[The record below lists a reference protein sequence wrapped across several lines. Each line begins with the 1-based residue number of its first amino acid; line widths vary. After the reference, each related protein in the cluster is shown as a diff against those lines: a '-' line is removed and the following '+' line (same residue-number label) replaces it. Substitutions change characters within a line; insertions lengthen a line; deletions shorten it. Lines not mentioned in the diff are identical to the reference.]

1 MIQRHPASGLRTLIM
16 LAAVLAGGASACA
29 QATATAGTEAS
40 APQVLVPGL
49 RYSALAEAR
58 RRVEVRDPSVHSAY
72 VELLKQADKALRAPL
87 ISVTH
92 KKTLLPP
99 TGDPHDYY
107 SLSPY
112 WWPDPSKS
120 DGLPYI
126 RRDGETNP
134 ESKRDL
140 DQPRVAALG
149 SNVQTL
155 ALAWFFS
162 GDEKYAARAAEQIR
176 YWFLDPATKMNPHL
190 RFAQLVRGNPRER
203 GSGIIDT
210 RWFIEVV
217 QAASLLE
224 GSASWKQQDRAALQ
238 SWFREYLNWLLT
250 SPNGAHER
258 AARNNHGS
266 WYAAQ
271 TAAYA
276 LFVGDTTLARSIVD
290 SAKSRIGKQIT
301 ADGQQPIELERTR
314 SMHYAGFNI
323 EALSRLAEIGR
334 ALGVDLWNHRAAEGG
349 SLRAAIDHVARYL
362 GTGEKW
368 PGQQIDDIEMP
379 LMVIHLRRA
388 ANVYDPAPYSAALA
402 RLPKELVISDRSAL
416 LYPDPR

>member
-1 MIQRHPASGLRTLIM
+1 MIPVIM
-16 LAAVLAGGASACA
+16 LAAVLAGGVSACA
-29 QATATAGTEAS
+29 QSTTTSSPEITA
-40 APQVLVPGL
+40 PRLFLPGL
-49 RYSALAEAR
+49 RSSALAEAR
-58 RRVEVRDPSVHSAY
+58 RRVEARDASVYPAY
-72 VELLKQADKALRAPL
+72 LALIEQANKALAVPL

-112 WWPDPSKS
+112 WWPDSSKK

-149 SNVQTL
+149 SNLQTL
-155 ALAWFFS
+155 ALAWYFTR
-162 GDEKYAARAAEQIR
+162 DEKYAARAAEQIR
-176 YWFLDPATKMNPHL
+176 YWFLDADTKMNPHL

-217 QAASLLE
+217 QAAELLQE
-224 GSASWKQQDRAALQ
+224 SQGWKADDRQALR
-238 SWFREYLNWLLT
+238 SWFRSYLNWLLT

-258 AARNNHGS
+258 AAVNNHGS

-271 TAAYA
+271 TASYA
-276 LFVGDTTLARSIVD
+276 LFIGDSALAKSIVD
-290 SAKSRIGKQIT
+290 SAKSRIGRQIT
-301 ADGQQPIELERTR
+301 PDGRQPIELERTR

-323 EALSRLAEIGR
+323 EALSRLAEVGR
-334 ALGVDLWNHRAAEGG
+334 TVGVDLWSYRAPEGG
-349 SLRAAIDHVARYL
+349 SLRAAIDHVSRYL
-362 GTGEKW
+362 GSEEKW
-368 PGQQIDDIEMP
+368 PGQQIDEID
-379 LMVIHLRRA
+379 LSLYVIHLRRA
-388 ANVYDPAPYSAALA
+388 ANSYDPAPYAAALA
-402 RLPKELVISDRSAL
+402 RLPRQLVAADRSAL
-416 LYPDPR
+416 LYPDPQ

>member
-1 MIQRHPASGLRTLIM
+1 MIPFIV
-16 LAAVLAGGASACA
+16 LAAVLAGGTSACA
-29 QATATAGTEAS
+29 QVSSTSGAELTGS
-40 APQVLVPGL
+40 QLVLPGL

-58 RRVEVRDPSVHSAY
+58 RRVEARDSSAY
-72 VELLKQADKALRAPL
+72 PAYLALIEQANRALAAPL

-99 TGDPHDYY
+99 SGDSHDYY

-112 WWPDPSKS
+112 WWPDPSKP

-155 ALAWFFS
+155 ALAWYFTR
-162 GDEKYAARAAEQIR
+162 DEKYAARAAEQIR
-176 YWFLDPATKMNPHL
+176 YWFLDAETKMNPHL

-217 QAASLLE
+217 QAAELLRE
-224 GSASWKQQDRAALQ
+224 SRSWKEEDRQALQ
-238 SWFREYLNWLLT
+238 SWFRSYLNWLLT

-271 TAAYA
+271 TASYA
-276 LFVGDTTLARSIVD
+276 LFAGDTALARSIVD
-290 SAKSRIGKQIT
+290 SAKSRIGRQIT
-301 ADGQQPIELERTR
+301 PDGQQPIELERTR

-323 EALSRLAEIGR
+323 EALSRLAEVGR
-334 ALGVDLWNHRAAEGG
+334 AVGVDLWTYRTPEGR

-368 PGQQIDDIEMP
+368 PGQQIDDID
-379 LMVIHLRRA
+379 LSLYVIHLRRA
-388 ANVYDPAPYSAALA
+388 ASTYDPAPYVAALA
-402 RLPKELVISDRSAL
+402 RLPRQLVTTDRSAL

>member
-1 MIQRHPASGLRTLIM
+1 MRNFIL
-16 LAAVLAGGASACA
+16 LAAVLASIQGCSSATGLKPA
-29 QATATAGTEAS
+29 QS
-40 APQVLVPGL
+40 SRILLPGL
-49 RYSALAEAR
+49 RSSALAEAR
-58 RRVEVRDPSVHSAY
+58 TRVTARDAVIYPAY
-72 VELLKQADKALRAPL
+72 LKLVEQADKALRAPL
-87 ISVTH
+87 IAVTQ

-112 WWPDPSKS
+112 WWPDPAKP

-149 SNVQTL
+149 STVQTL
-155 ALAWFFS
+155 ALAWHFTR
-162 GDEKYAARAAEQIR
+162 DEKYAARAAEQIR
-176 YWFLDPATKMNPHL
+176 FWFLDPATKMNPHL
-190 RFAQLVRGNPRER
+190 RFAQLVRGNPAER

-217 QAASLLE
+217 QAAGLLE
-224 GSASWKQQDRAALQ
+224 DSRSWSARDKQRLQ
-238 SWFREYLNWLLT
+238 LWFRSYLDWLLK

-258 AARNNHGS
+258 AAKNNHGS

-271 TAAYA
+271 TATYA
-276 LFVGDTTLARSIVD
+276 LYVGDTAMARSIAD
-290 SAKSRIGKQIT
+290 SARSRIGKQIT
-301 ADGQQPIELERTR
+301 PDGQQPIELERTR

-334 ALGVDLWNHRAAEGG
+334 PLGVDLWSYRAPEGG

-368 PGQQIDDIEMP
+368 PGQQIDPIDP
-379 LMVIHLRRA
+379 ALMMIHLRRA
-388 ANVYDPAPYSAALA
+388 ANTYEPAPYVMALA
-402 RLPKELVISDRSAL
+402 RLSRDIVLQDRSAL